1 MAVETRENP
10 SAGRKLKLSF
20 SDQRFRAVV
29 YQAIVLALVLAGIG
43 YLASNTIH
51 NLETRGIAS
60 GFDFFS
66 STAGFDIM
74 MSLVPYD
81 PVDSYGR
88 AFLVGL
94 LNTMLVSVLSI
105 ILCTILGFFVGI
117 LRLSDNWLINKIARA
132 YVEII
137 RNVPLL
143 LQILFWYFV
152 ILNLLPRVRQSIDLG
167 AGFFINNRG
176 TYVPTP
182 IAEPG
187 FSLIPIAGL
196 VAVVIAIVIARWARK
211 RQDATGEQFPVFLT
225 SVGLIVGLPLLASAV
240 TGFPLTFDYPELKG
254 FNFAGGTRM
263 PPEFLA
269 LLIALT
275 TYHAGFLAEIVRAGI
290 ISVSKGQKEAAKA
303 LGLRPNMMMRLVVL
317 PQALRLIIPPQT
329 SIYLNVT
336 KNSSLAVAIGYP
348 DLVSVFTGT
357 TLNQTGQA
365 VEVIFITMLVYL
377 TVSLSISLFMNWYNA
392 RTQLVER

>member
-1 MAVETRENP
+1 MAVETRDNP
-10 SAGRKLKLSF
+10 AANRKMELSWA
-20 SDQRFRAVV
+20 DQRFRAVV
-29 YQAIVLALVLAGIG
+29 YQIIVLGLVVGFIG

-51 NLETRGIAS
+51 NLNERGIAS
-60 GFDFFS
+60 GFGFLN

-74 MSLVPYD
+74 MALVPYD

-88 AFLVGL
+88 AFVVGL
-94 LNTMLVSVLSI
+94 LNTLLVSAVSI
-105 ILCTILGFFVGI
+105 VLCTFLGFFVGI

-132 YVEII
+132 YVEVI

-152 ILNLLPRVRQSIDLG
+152 IINLLPQVRQSFDFG
-167 AGFFINNRG
+167 AGFFLNNRG

-182 IAEPG
+182 IPEPG
-187 FSLIPIAGL
+187 FSLIPIVGL
-196 VAVVIAIVIARWARK
+196 IAVVIAIVIARWAKK

-225 SVGLIVGLPLLASAV
+225 SVGLIVGLPFLASVV
-240 TGFPLTFDYPELKG
+240 TGFPLTFNYPELQG
-254 FNFAGGTRM
+254 FNFVGGTRM

-269 LLIALT
+269 LAIALT

-290 ISVSKGQKEAAKA
+290 ISVAKGQKEAAKA

-392 RTQLVER
+392 KSQLVER